1 MITCIIMGGLG
12 NQLFQIYTT
21 MALSIEMK
29 TDFSFPINKLETDKR
44 SDTYWDSFLKEL
56 NKNVT
61 VLDIKNIKLP
71 VYKEREFK
79 YNKIQISP
87 DIIKKAGGIM
97 LYGYY
102 QSYKYFDKEYKN
114 IARYI
119 RLDESRQSVKDIF
132 YKQHESKNVISMH
145 FRLGDYKSL
154 QNCHP
159 ILDVEYYINSIKF
172 ILNKVQSRKQAK
184 NGNDESKWTV
194 LYFCEEEDILE
205 VGSKIEKIKMECC
218 EYADLDLDLEFER
231 AAAGEKMEDWQQLL
245 LMSCCQHNIIAN
257 SSFSWWAAYFN
268 NNPHK
273 VVCYPEKWF
282 GSQLSQHDT
291 KDLCPTSWSKI

>member
-44 SDTYWDSFLKEL
+44 SDIYWDSFLKEL

-79 YNKIQISP
+79 YNKIQILP
-87 DIIKKAGGIM
+87 DTIKKAGGII

-132 YKQHESKNVISMH
+132 YKQYESKNVISMH
-145 FRLGDYKSL
+145 FRLGDYKGL
-154 QNCHP
+154 THVYH
-159 ILDVEYYINSIKF
+159 LLKYTYYENAIQKIIETKGGQSIKF
-172 ILNKVQSRKQAK
+172 NILF
-184 NGNDESKWTV
+184 
-194 LYFCEEEDILE
+194 FCED
-205 VGSKIEKIKMECC
+205 
-218 EYADLDLDLEFER
+218 ADLHDVVLIIDALKAKFNNCNFIR
-231 AAAGEKMEDWQQLL
+231 APEHLQDWEQLL
-245 LMSCCQHNIIAN
+245 LMSCCENNIIAN
-257 SSFSWWAAYFN
+257 SSFSWWGAWMSEYRDKIVIA
-268 NNPHK
+268 PK
-273 VVCYPEKWF
+273 DWF
-282 GSQLSQHDT
+282 GIKINVLNGD
-291 KDLCPTSWSKI
+291 DVVPESWIKI